1 MGTIWQQAM
10 EDVMT
15 ALKTLRAKPEFQHLE
30 DVFGAI
36 ALFVLLYAGLTLT
49 GTA

>member
-1 MGTIWQQAM
+1 MSRLKLMQKTPQFQRI
-10 EDVMT
+10 ED
-15 ALKTLRAKPEFQHLE
+15 ALG
-30 DVFGAI
+30 VI